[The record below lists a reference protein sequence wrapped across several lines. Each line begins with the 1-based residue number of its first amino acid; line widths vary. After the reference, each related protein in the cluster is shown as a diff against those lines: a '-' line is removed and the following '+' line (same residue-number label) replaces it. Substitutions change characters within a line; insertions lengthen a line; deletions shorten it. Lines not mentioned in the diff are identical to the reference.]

1 MYAVRVSILCV
12 CRSLYPSINLSQEA
26 TMMLPTAD
34 RGRPGEVRRGLDG
47 KQVVCSV
54 VWVKPMWCNKGGRL
68 HSRHYYCIPCLLLYF
83 ADPAWVTYIMSC

>member
-34 RGRPGEVRRGLDG
+34 RGRPGEVRRGLDSTLA
-47 KQVVCSV
+47 KKFVVCGMGKADV
-54 VWVKPMWCNKGGRL
+54 VQQGWQAAFAA
-68 HSRHYYCIPCLLLYF
+68 LLLQPLF
-83 ADPAWVTYIMSC
+83 AAIFC